1 VRRSAAERKDAGTD
15 AGLSFARMESTDP
28 AAPRPPSTDAG
39 KRVPTDRDLQY
50 DYAVQEV
57 GRILTAARDSRP
69 FSVGTLQ
76 RIMGAMANTLAG
88 GDDRL
93 LLQAMETGHDQVD
106 LPGHMVNTAIFAV
119 KIGQGAGCSDEELPW
134 LALAGSLHDL
144 GMVILPSRILEKPES
159 LSDEERALVRHH
171 PEKGFRLLQ
180 ALGSEYEWLSNVALQ
195 EHEREDGSGY
205 PRGLKGDEIHD
216 FSKIVGLADVYE
228 ALTHG
233 RPYRQMRVAFDV
245 VKELISSER
254 SKFPDRLLKGFIRG
268 LSTFPVGSYVR
279 LNSQEI
285 ARIISTNPAFPL
297 RPVVEIVAGPKAEPL
312 ASPRQM
318 DLSNNTL
325 LYITEAYSPALP
337 ESPSPK

>member
-1 VRRSAAERKDAGTD
+1 VRRSAAERKDAGAE
-15 AGLSFARMESTDP
+15 AGLSFSRMESTVQD
-28 AAPRPPSTDAG
+28 APRPPSADPA
-39 KRVPTDRDLQY
+39 KRVLTDRDLQY
-50 DYAVQEV
+50 DFALQEV

-76 RIMGAMANTLAG
+76 RIVGVMAGALAG

-93 LLQAMETGHDQVD
+93 LLQAMGGGQTHVD
-106 LPGHMVNTAIFAV
+106 LPRHLVNTAIFAV
-119 KIGQGAGCSDEELPW
+119 KIGQGVGCSGEELPW
-134 LALAGSLHDL
+134 LALAGSLHDI
-144 GMVILPSRILEKPES
+144 GMVILPQRILEKPDS
-159 LSDEERALVRHH
+159 LSDEETALVRHH

-180 ALGSEYEWLSNVALQ
+180 TLGSEYEWLSNVALQ

-205 PRGLKGDEIHD
+205 PRGLKGDEIHE
-216 FSKIVGLADVYE
+216 FAKIVGLADVYE

-233 RPYRQMRVAFDV
+233 RPYRQTRVAFDV

-254 SKFPDRLLKGFIRG
+254 SKFPDRMLKGFIRG

-312 ASPRQM
+312 TPPRQI
-318 DLSNNTL
+318 DLSDSTL
-325 LYITEAYSPALP
+325 IYITEAYSPALP
-337 ESPSPK
+337 DGTDPK